1 MSLDMFPKAVALAIA
16 LVACVTDI
24 RTRRIP
30 NILTFGA
37 AGLAFVFHLVTEGLS
52 AGGMSVL
59 AWLVGILVFLPFFLV
74 GGLGAGDVKLVA
86 AIGAWLGSPVLTM
99 WVALYTGIAGG
110 LMAVIVMVVRGYAKT
125 TFNNLRL
132 MITSW
137 RLGVATVPGLT
148 LEEST
153 APKLAY
159 AIPIAVGTGLT
170 LWLR

>member
-1 MSLDMFPKAVALAIA
+1 MSLDMFPKAIALAVA

-30 NILTFGA
+30 NLLTFGA
-37 AGLAFVFHLVTEGLS
+37 AALAFMFHLFIEGWT
-52 AGGMSVL
+52 AGGTSVL
-59 AWLVGILVFLPFFLV
+59 AWLVGLLVFLPFFLV

-86 AIGAWLGSPVLTM
+86 AIGAWLGSPALTM

-110 LMAVIVMVVRGYAKT
+110 VMALMVMLVRGYAKT

-148 LEEST
+148 LDET
-153 APKLAY
+153 TGPKLAY